1 MRMNEPDA
9 FSLPKARLAMTED
22 KHPKTKSRSA
32 SETGAAE
39 SEVPDQ
45 EALEVDAQDSE
56 AEAPKDHLHITEV
69 YRHNL
74 ARNMKRLRKQ
84 LKLTQVGLAERIGVG
99 QAQIALLEVSKVDAS
114 LKSLTRIARGLGTN
128 PMELL
133 SPPPGSDLVR
143 LPWTEQSQSMQGAAE
158 FPNQGPQRESEVASL
173 PDVASSPAHKSAEDR
188 TAGKEHEELSPQP
201 ETVLNSLGQALNLTT
216 AKHIA
221 GAVHKRLEAM
231 ERRHGS
237 APMTRSMLNALL
249 VTMLNAS
256 QALDYENENETS
268 EHP

>member
-1 MRMNEPDA
+1 
-9 FSLPKARLAMTED
+9 MTED

-39 SEVPDQ
+39 NEVPDQ
-45 EALEVDAQDSE
+45 ETLEVDVQDSE

-133 SPPPGSDLVR
+133 SPPPGSDPIHLS
-143 LPWTEQSQSMQGAAE
+143 WTEPSQSMEDVQE
-158 FPNQGPQRESEVASL
+158 LPEQKDQHESEVDSRPYAA
-173 PDVASSPAHKSAEDR
+173 PPIQR
-188 TAGKEHEELSPQP
+188 TAESRATGKEHGEALPRSEA
-201 ETVLNSLGQALNLTT
+201 VLNSLGQALNLTT

-221 GAVHKRLEAM
+221 SAVHKRLEAM

-237 APMTRSMLNALL
+237 APMTRAMLNALL

-256 QALDYENENETS
+256 QALDYENEDETF
-268 EHP
+268 ERP